1 MNDEVLTASDRPLYD
16 EQAASTATHT
26 PSVWYS

>member
-1 MNDEVLTASDRPLYD
+1 MNESKTTNDWPLYD
-16 EQAASTATHT
+16 EQAMATTSDT

>member
-1 MNDEVLTASDRPLYD
+1 MNEDALSASDWPLYD